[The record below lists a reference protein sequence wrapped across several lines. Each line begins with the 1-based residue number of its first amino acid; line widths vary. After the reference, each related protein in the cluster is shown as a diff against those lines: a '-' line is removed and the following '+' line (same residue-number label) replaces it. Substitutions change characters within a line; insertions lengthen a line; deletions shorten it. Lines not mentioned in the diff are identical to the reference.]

1 MKILVLQ
8 CRSIA
13 SELGRYRRLVAAVV
27 TDRSVVEALR
37 LVLLLECG
45 CWRWWLANLGPTTES
60 CVAAA
65 LRIVEGSISAWACDR
80 WLWSLAVIGVEDD
93 TGGGAAFAAVNPNRC
108 WLWWVL
114 WVAASGLMMETMNS
128 DFEQWTVGSCNQ
140 NSKFL
145 NREFF
150 YFFVFRTVG
159 FFF

>member
-60 CVAAA
+60 CGGCGVADCWRQYLGVG
-65 LRIVEGSISAWACDR
+65 LRSMAVIVGCDR
-80 WLWSLAVIGVEDD
+80 RWGRHWRRRCLCCCKPESMLAVMGVVGSGVWFDD
-93 TGGGAAFAAVNPNRC
+93 GDG
-108 WLWWVL
+108 
-114 WVAASGLMMETMNS
+114 
-128 DFEQWTVGSCNQ
+128 EQWTVGSCNQ
-140 NSKFL
+140 NSRFL

-150 YFFVFRTVG
+150 FFRSNWI
-159 FFF
+159 